1 MKLQPRNLL
10 NFIVGSDDFLVYATR
25 KAIVNYD
32 LKTKKSVDFKIDG
45 YANIVALE
53 VAYDKRILF
62 FADKDRDDI
71 VMINA
76 TGGNITVLLG
86 FDSSSVHIESL
97 AYDWIGG
104 NLYYCD
110 SGKALIGIINVE
122 GKHKKELIGSGVL
135 DKPRAMIV
143 HPTKG

>member
-1 MKLQPRNLL
+1 MLT
-10 NFIVGSDDFLVYATR
+10 FILESEDFLLYAAR
-25 KAIVNYD
+25 NAFWGYD
-32 LKTKKSVDFKIDG
+32 LKLQKSVEFKIDG

-110 SGKALIGIINVE
+110 SGRATIGIINVE
-122 GKHKKELIGSGVL
+122 GKHKKELIGANVL

>member
-1 MKLQPRNLL
+1 MFT
-10 NFIVGSDDFLVYATR
+10 FILETDDFLLYATR
-25 KAIVNYD
+25 NAFWGYD
-32 LKTKKSVDFKIDG
+32 LITKKSIEFQIDG

-53 VAYDKRILF
+53 VAYDKRLLF

-97 AYDWIGG
+97 A
-104 NLYYCD
+104 
-110 SGKALIGIINVE
+110 
-122 GKHKKELIGSGVL
+122 
-135 DKPRAMIV
+135 
-143 HPTKG
+143 

>member
-1 MKLQPRNLL
+1 M
-10 NFIVGSDDFLVYATR
+10 
-25 KAIVNYD
+25 
-32 LKTKKSVDFKIDG
+32 KSVEFKIDG

-53 VAYDKRILF
+53 VAYDKKLLF
-62 FADKDRDDI
+62 FSDKDRDDI

-76 TGGNITVLLG
+76 AVGNITVLLG
-86 FDSSSVHIESL
+86 FNSSSVHIEAL

-122 GKHKKELIGSGVL
+122 GKHKKELIGADVL

-143 HPTKG
+143 HPKKG

>member
-1 MKLQPRNLL
+1 MFT
-10 NFIVGSDDFLVYATR
+10 FILETDDFLLYATR
-25 KAIVNYD
+25 NAFWGYD
-32 LKTKKSVDFKIDG
+32 LITRKSIEFQIDG

-53 VAYDKRILF
+53 VAYDKRLLF

-110 SGKALIGIINVE
+110 SGRATIGIINVE
-122 GKHKKELIGSGVL
+122 GKHKKELIGADVL

>member
-1 MKLQPRNLL
+1 MFT
-10 NFIVGSDDFLVYATR
+10 FILETDDFLLYATR
-25 KAIVNYD
+25 NAFWGYD
-32 LKTKKSVDFKIDG
+32 LITKKSIEFQIDG

-53 VAYDKRILF
+53 VAYDKRLLF

-110 SGKALIGIINVE
+110 SGRATIGIINVE
-122 GKHKKELIGSGVL
+122 GKHKKELIGADVL

>member
-1 MKLQPRNLL
+1 MQTIYLIFVETDDLL
-10 NFIVGSDDFLVYATR
+10 LYAARANFVG
-25 KAIVNYD
+25 YD
-32 LKTKKSVDFKIDG
+32 LKTKKSIEFKIDG

-110 SGKALIGIINVE
+110 SGKAIIGIINVE
-122 GKHKKELIGSGVL
+122 GKHKKELIGANVL
-135 DKPRAMIV
+135 DKPRAMTV

>member
-1 MKLQPRNLL
+1 MLT
-10 NFIVGSDDFLVYATR
+10 FILETDDFLLYATR
-25 KAIVNYD
+25 DVFWGYD
-32 LKTKKSVDFKIDG
+32 LKTKKSVEFKIDG
-45 YANIVALE
+45 YANVVALE

-62 FADKDRDDI
+62 FADKVRDDI

-86 FDSSSVHIESL
+86 FDSSSVHLESL

-110 SGKALIGIINVE
+110 SGKALIGVINVE
-122 GKHKKELIGSGVL
+122 GKHKKELIGASVL
-135 DKPRAMIV
+135 DKSRAMIV

>member
-1 MKLQPRNLL
+1 MFTFILETDDYLL
-10 NFIVGSDDFLVYATR
+10 YATR
-25 KAIVNYD
+25 NAFWGYD
-32 LKTKKSVDFKIDG
+32 LITKKSIEFQIDG

-53 VAYDKRILF
+53 VAYDKRLLF

-110 SGKALIGIINVE
+110 SGKALIGVINIE
-122 GKHKKELIGSGVL
+122 RKHKKELIGADIL